1 MRLPTSFGVV
11 LLIPVL
17 YACSDSSGPGGVGPL
32 SAVSVRSGDAQTA
45 LAGTVVPL
53 PIIVVPQ
60 DASGKTVP
68 GETATF
74 AVTAGGGTISNT
86 TGQVNSDGTITAP
99 AWTLGNSAVPQQL
112 QVTVEGKTM
121 VINATVKTSYQ
132 IQISF
137 FGRSLPP
144 DQQALFTNAVARI
157 TAAVVGSLPPVNA
170 SNNSPTDCGVVGG
183 APFPNPI
190 NGLLIYASIDSIDGP
205 RNILAESFPCFVRL
219 AGGQQDFRTV
229 VGVMKFDSADI
240 GLLTG
245 NGTGNLQEVITHE
258 MLHIL
263 GFGTFWDPS
272 DKNLLINDST
282 PTVAYIGAGGIAGCR
297 AIGGVTTCASS
308 VPVEGKMGGAG
319 TLYSHWDEATF
330 KNELMTGF
338 LNQGVN
344 PLSRMTIQSLGDF
357 GYVVN
362 PAAADPFTI
371 PGGSIRAEGS
381 VAITSPMLGAMSGR
395 WERRVPF
402 VVRGLPIM
410 GLPTFRK

>member
-1 MRLPTSFGVV
+1 MRLPISFGVA

-17 YACSDSSGPGGVGPL
+17 YACSDSSGPGPVGPFN
-32 SAVSVRSGDAQTA
+32 AITIRGDTQTA

-53 PIIVVPQ
+53 PITVVPQ

-121 VINATVKTSYQ
+121 VINATVKTAYQ

-137 FGRSLPP
+137 FGRTLPP

-157 TAAVVGSLPPVNA
+157 TAAVVGPLPPVNPG
-170 SNNSPTDCGVVGG
+170 NSKPIDCGVSGS

-205 RNILAESFPCFVRL
+205 RNILAESFPCFLRL
-219 AGGQQDFRTV
+219 AGAATDFRTS

-240 GLLTG
+240 GLLTA

-263 GFGTFWDPS
+263 GVGTFWDPS

-282 PTVAYIGAGGIAGCR
+282 PSVAYIGPGGIAGCK
-297 AIGGVTTCASS
+297 AIGGFTTCATS
-308 VPVEGKMGGAG
+308 VPVEGKMGGEG

-330 KNELMTGF
+330 KNELLTGF
-338 LNQGVN
+338 LNTGVN
-344 PLSRMTIQSLGDF
+344 PLSRMTIQSLSDF

-381 VAITSPMLGAMSGR
+381 VAITHPMLPGMSAG

-402 VVRGLPIM
+402 EVRGLPIM